1 MLETPPAGIEV
12 LPGTDFWIVEGDT
25 HLSAWSK
32 KHGSIVTDPSL
43 FKWLKPFLKGV
54 EVVWDIGACIGDHT
68 RQYLDWGMQV
78 VAIEPHPVSFA
89 CLAHNCPD
97 AMCLNFAASDVE
109 GTVNLASDANIGASR
124 IHPSGEWAVPAHAL
138 DDYPGLP
145 VPGFVKLDVE
155 GFEPMVITGM
165 AGTITRHKPILMF
178 EMNRGALAANGWSPE
193 ALDEQIRSLG
203 YRKAILY
210 PAKAKWSDEQFD
222 ALYIPE

>member
-25 HLSAWSK
+25 HLSAWSRA
-32 KHGSIVTDPSL
+32 HGSIVTDPNL

-54 EVVWDIGACIGDHT
+54 GVVWDIGACIGDHT
-68 RQYLDWGMQV
+68 RQYLNWGMQV

-109 GTVNLASDANIGASR
+109 GTVNLASEANIGASR
-124 IHPSGEWAVPAHAL
+124 IHPSGEWTVPAHAL

-145 VPGFVKLDVE
+145 VPGFVKIDVE
-155 GFEPMVITGM
+155 GFEPRVITGM
-165 AGTITRHKPILMF
+165 AGTITRHRPIIFM
-178 EMNRGALAANGWSPE
+178 EANRGLLEANGYSLD
-193 ALDEQIRSLG
+193 ALQEWVMKLG
-203 YRKAILY
+203 YSKCLLY
-210 PAKAKWSDEQFD
+210 PEGVKWTDPQFD
-222 ALYIPE
+222 IMFLP